1 MFLRCLNYFLILIT
15 NFQINQKLKNRDVE
29 MNLGISN
36 KVALVA
42 ASSQGLGKAVAMGF
56 AQEGAK
62 VVICARNNEKLEA
75 VKTEIDSQTKS
86 EVLAVQTDLTKM
98 EDIKNLVAESIEK
111 FNSIDIL
118 VNNAGITKDGMFKK
132 MSKEKW
138 DAVMNINL
146 DGLFNITKPLVEG
159 MTDRG
164 WGRIINISSIN
175 GQKGQMGQTN
185 YAASKAGMH
194 GFTMSLAQEVAR
206 KGVTV
211 NTVSPGYIATEMVM
225 AVPEDI
231 RNQIIAGIP
240 VNRLGTSEEV
250 AALVSFLC
258 SNEAGFTT
266 GADFAMN
273 GGQHMM

>member
-1 MFLRCLNYFLILIT
+1 MT
-15 NFQINQKLKNRDVE
+15 NLK
-29 MNLGISN
+29 G
-36 KVALVA
+36 KVALVTGGTSGIGA
-42 ASSQGLGKAVAMGF
+42 AICINLAKA
-56 AQEGAK
+56 GAK
-62 VVICARNNEKLEA
+62 VATNYRNQEKAEKWQA
-75 VKTEIDSQTKS
+75 EVKEQGF
-86 EVLAVQTDLTKM
+86 
-98 EDIKNLVAESIEK
+98 DIKINQADVSDYEACEKMIAEVESDLGP
-111 FNSIDIL
+111 IDIL

-132 MSKEKW
+132 MTKDKW

-146 DGLFNITKPLVEG
+146 DSLFNVTRHVVES
-159 MTDRG
+159 MTERG

-175 GQKGQMGQTN
+175 GQKGQLGQTN
-185 YAASKAGMH
+185 YTTSKAGMH

-225 AVPEDI
+225 AVPEEI
-231 RNQIIAGIP
+231 RNHIIAAIP

-250 AALVSFLC
+250 AALVGFLC
-258 SNEAGFTT
+258 SEESGFTT

>member
-1 MFLRCLNYFLILIT
+1 MSN
-15 NFQINQKLKNRDVE
+15 LK
-29 MNLGISN
+29 G
-36 KVALVA
+36 KVALVTGGTGGIGA
-42 ASSQGLGKAVAMGF
+42 A
-56 AQEGAK
+56 
-62 VVICARNNEKLEA
+62 ICLKL
-75 VKTEIDSQTKS
+75 
-86 EVLAVQTDLTKM
+86 
-98 EDIKNLVAESIEK
+98 AESGARVATNYRNEEKARAWQAEAKKAGHDIAVYQADVSDFDACQSLVDQIEK
-111 FNSIDIL
+111 DLGPIDIL

-175 GQKGQMGQTN
+175 GQKGQLGQTN

-194 GFTMSLAQEVAR
+194 GFTMALAQEVAR

-225 AVPEDI
+225 AVSEEI
-231 RNQIIAGIP
+231 RNSIIANIP
-240 VNRLGTSEEV
+240 VNRLGTSEEI
-250 AALVSFLC
+250 AALVDFLA
-258 SNEAGFTT
+258 SEEAGFAT
-266 GADFAMN
+266 GADFSMN

>member
-1 MFLRCLNYFLILIT
+1 MS
-15 NFQINQKLKNRDVE
+15 
-29 MNLGISN
+29 GIEG
-36 KVALVA
+36 KVALVTGGTGGIGA
-42 ASSQGLGKAVAMGF
+42 AICIELAKA
-56 AQEGAK
+56 GAK
-62 VVICARNNEKLEA
+62 VATNYRNQEKAEKWQA
-75 VKTEIDSQTKS
+75 EVKEQGFGIKIYQADVSDYGACEKMVAKVTS
-86 EVLAVQTDLTKM
+86 DLGP
-98 EDIKNLVAESIEK
+98 V
-111 FNSIDIL
+111 DIL

-132 MSKEKW
+132 MTKDKW

-146 DGLFNITKPLVEG
+146 DSLFNVTKHVVEG
-159 MTDRG
+159 MTERG
-164 WGRIINISSIN
+164 WGRIVNISSIN
-175 GQKGQMGQTN
+175 GQKGQLGQTN
-185 YAASKAGMH
+185 YSTSKAGMH

-240 VNRLGTSEEV
+240 VNRLGTPEEI
-250 AALVSFLC
+250 AALVGFLC
-258 SNEAGFTT
+258 SENAGFTT